1 MALLFQALYVLS
13 ISDPKKTS
21 VKPSNNFD
29 AAINVPTIPDASPIV
44 SVRYTITKDVRNAY
58 TTFPAISPEP

>member
-1 MALLFQALYVLS
+1 MALLFQALYVL
-13 ISDPKKTS
+13 
-21 VKPSNNFD
+21 D